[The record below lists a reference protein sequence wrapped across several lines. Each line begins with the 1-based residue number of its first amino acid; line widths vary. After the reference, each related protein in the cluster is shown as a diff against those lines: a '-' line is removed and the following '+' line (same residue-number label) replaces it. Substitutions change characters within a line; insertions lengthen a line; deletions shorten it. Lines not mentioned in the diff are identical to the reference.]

1 MEVQQNLELFRELM
15 LCDGNI
21 YSWSYDA
28 SGKLLFSNCPD
39 QAVFAAAFEVFGC
52 LKKMLTLGS
61 ERNTPIFLSG
71 DTGLIW
77 GAAFEKAENV
87 LYRCHVIGPVFY
99 SKASADSI
107 YRGFRSKDFSGYS
120 AAWLR
125 SFYEAI
131 YRVPTSQ
138 YTIFSRNLRMLHYCV
153 TGQRIEISDVFV
165 DDIQTLSAA
174 NHRKPTD
181 RHRVYNAEKAMLEMV
196 RLGDLN
202 YKEAL
207 SASMNISDGVKINT
221 KDPVRHARVSTIV
234 FCSIVC
240 RAAIEGGLSP
250 EEAYSLG
257 DAYIQSALDAHTID
271 ETSTICMSMYDDF
284 VRRVHRT
291 RENPKYSEPIQRCCN
306 YIEMKKVIKALYP
319 EIQVGLTLSLHD
331 LQPVEGGEARAEE
344 IWAEEFTHY
353 LPYIQG
359 DDFLGV
365 QNYTRT
371 IVGAEEDLPVPDGA
385 ERTQMGYEYYPEA
398 LEHVIRSVAKDFKG
412 NLMVTENGV
421 SCDDDSRRVN
431 FINIATDGVARCI
444 ADGIPVKGYFYW
456 SLMDNFEWQMGYR
469 MTFGLIA
476 VDRNTL
482 ERKPKESLYHL
493 GSL

>member
-1 MEVQQNLELFRELM
+1 MDIQQNLELFRELM

-28 SGKLLFSNCPD
+28 AGKLLCSNCPD

-52 LKKMLTLGS
+52 LKKMLTVGA
-61 ERNTPIFLSG
+61 ERNTPIFLAS
-71 DTGLIW
+71 DTGLVW
-77 GAAFEKAENV
+77 GVAFEKAENV
-87 LYRCHVIGPVFY
+87 LYRCHAIGPVFY
-99 SKASADSI
+99 SNASVDSI
-107 YRGFRSKDFSGYS
+107 YRGFMSKDFSGYS

-125 SFYEAI
+125 SLYEAI

-165 DDIQTLSAA
+165 DDIQTISAA

-196 RLGDLN
+196 RLGDMN

-271 ETSTICMSMYDDF
+271 ELSTICISMYDDF
-284 VRRVHRT
+284 VRRVHRI

-306 YIEMKKVIKALYP
+306 YIEM
-319 EIQVGLTLSLHD
+319 
-331 LQPVEGGEARAEE
+331 
-344 IWAEEFTHY
+344 
-353 LPYIQG
+353 
-359 DDFLGV
+359 
-365 QNYTRT
+365 
-371 IVGAEEDLPVPDGA
+371 
-385 ERTQMGYEYYPEA
+385 
-398 LEHVIRSVAKDFKG
+398 
-412 NLMVTENGV
+412 NL
-421 SCDDDSRRVN
+421 
-431 FINIATDGVARCI
+431 
-444 ADGIPVKGYFYW
+444 
-456 SLMDNFEWQMGYR
+456 
-469 MTFGLIA
+469 
-476 VDRNTL
+476 DRNIQAQELADLVGYSVTYFTRRFREETGFGISDYVKAARIERAKILL
-482 ERKPKESLYHL
+482 ETSDSSVQEISDRL
-493 GSL
+493 GFTTRNYFTRCFREVTGKTPMEYRNQK

>member
-1 MEVQQNLELFRELM
+1 MEVQQNLKLFRELM

-52 LKKMLTLGS
+52 LKKMLAVGS
-61 ERNTPIFLSG
+61 ERTTPIFLSS

-99 SKASADSI
+99 SNTSADII

-131 YRVPTSQ
+131 CRVPSSQ

-165 DDIQTLSAA
+165 DDIHALSAA

-221 KDPVRHARVSTIV
+221 RDPVRHARVSTIV

-271 ETSTICMSMYDDF
+271 ETSTVCMSMYDDF

-306 YIEMKKVIKALYP
+306 YIEM
-319 EIQVGLTLSLHD
+319 
-331 LQPVEGGEARAEE
+331 
-344 IWAEEFTHY
+344 
-353 LPYIQG
+353 
-359 DDFLGV
+359 
-365 QNYTRT
+365 
-371 IVGAEEDLPVPDGA
+371 
-385 ERTQMGYEYYPEA
+385 
-398 LEHVIRSVAKDFKG
+398 
-412 NLMVTENGV
+412 NL
-421 SCDDDSRRVN
+421 
-431 FINIATDGVARCI
+431 
-444 ADGIPVKGYFYW
+444 
-456 SLMDNFEWQMGYR
+456 
-469 MTFGLIA
+469 
-476 VDRNTL
+476 DRNIHAQELADLVGYSVTYFTRRFREETGFGISDYVKAARIERAKILL
-482 ERKPKESLYHL
+482 ETSESSVQEISDKL
-493 GSL
+493 GFTSRNYFTRCFREVTGKTPMEYRNHR